1 MVVGGGL
8 PMSDEIDLNIAM
20 TAKDIKALEEKLK
33 NDKRKFLE
41 EQICIVNKAIGEIK
55 QIARIYSS
63 DEDICSM
70 VQGLELDSDGRTVT
84 CIMSN
89 D

>member
-1 MVVGGGL
+1 MSNGM
-8 PMSDEIDLNIAM
+8 PMSDKVDLNFTM
-20 TAKDIKALEEKLK
+20 TAKDIKVQEEKLK
-33 NDKRKFLE
+33 NDKKRFLE
-41 EQICIVNKAIGEIK
+41 EQIGIANKAIGEIK

-70 VQGLELDSDGRTVT
+70 VQGFELDSDDRTVT